1 MTPQPLFEH
10 PGATRSAR
18 RLLLISYHFPPDTT
32 IGARRWEKLSHFV
45 AERGWGLDV
54 VTCTEPGA
62 DLSRLELLPEDT
74 RVYALPPQYMHAAE
88 WIEHQAWRVYRT
100 ILPAP
105 GTAPAAG
112 NGNAAPEAARMEAAR
127 VDSTRPETTHSAA
140 ASRNATAGEA
150 ASRAHPD
157 TVSRHDIR
165 WWPPTPRKL
174 LRTYWV
180 WLDFARHARWAKDAV
195 RLGERILEPGV
206 HFAVVT
212 SGPPH
217 MTHETGRVLSL
228 RHGLPFVMD
237 MRDPW
242 SLNERVT
249 ERWASPSWL
258 RGTARHERQMVDQ
271 AALVVAN
278 TEPARDALARAYPDA
293 SDRII
298 TVMNGSDDDPLPPQR
313 RGGRF
318 TIGYA
323 GTVYDYGDPQSL
335 FRAAARVIR
344 DLGLTPDDFGMDFI
358 GSFDDGG
365 EQALRDAARSEGV
378 ESFVSVGPTRSH
390 DGAMQFLSQATMLVT
405 FPGWNSVA
413 VPGKVFE
420 CVRFDAWLLAL
431 SDVGSATDLLL
442 RGTDADVVPRDD
454 IDGIARVIAKRYQ
467 AHLRGEEATHIA
479 RDERFSRRRQAR
491 ILLDALARL
500 APPSEI
506 QPPRGKDAR
515 TQRTSYSR

>member
-1 MTPQPLFEH
+1 MTPRPLFEH
-10 PGATRSAR
+10 PGAARSAR

-54 VTCTEPGA
+54 ITCAESGA

-74 RVYALPPQYMHAAE
+74 RVHALPPQYMHTAE
-88 WIEHQAWRVYRT
+88 WLEHQVWRLYRT
-100 ILPAP
+100 IRPAP
-105 GTAPAAG
+105 TAAAGGNGKGGDAAPARTPVTPAHDP
-112 NGNAAPEAARMEAAR
+112 APRER
-127 VDSTRPETTHSAA
+127 
-140 ASRNATAGEA
+140 
-150 ASRAHPD
+150 PD

-165 WWPPTPRKL
+165 WWPPTPRKM
-174 LRTYWV
+174 LRSYWV
-180 WLDFARHARWAKDAV
+180 WLDFVRHGRWAEDAV
-195 RLGERILEPGV
+195 RLAEQILEPDV

-249 ERWASPSWL
+249 ERWASPLWL
-258 RGTARHERQMVDQ
+258 RGTARHEREMVSQ

-278 TEPARDALARAYPDA
+278 TAPARDALARAYPDA
-293 SDRII
+293 SERII

-318 TIGYA
+318 TIAYA

-335 FRAAARVIR
+335 FCAAARVIR
-344 DLGLTPDDFGMDFI
+344 DLDLTPESFGMDFI
-358 GSFDDGG
+358 GNFDDGG
-365 EQALRDAARSEGV
+365 EHALLETARAEGV
-378 ESFVSVGPTRSH
+378 EDFVSVGPATSH
-390 DGAMQFLSQATMLVT
+390 EGAMEFLAQATMLVT

-413 VPGKVFE
+413 IPGKVFE

-431 SDVGSATDLLL
+431 SDAGSATDLLL
-442 RGTDADVVPRDD
+442 SGTDADVVPRDD
-454 IDGIARVIAKRYQ
+454 IDGIARVIASRYL
-467 AHLRGEEATHIA
+467 AHQRGEEAVHIA
-479 RDERFSRRRQAR
+479 RDERFSRRLQAR

-506 QPPRGKDAR
+506 QPPRDKDAR
-515 TQRTSYSR
+515 TPRTSYSR

>member
-1 MTPQPLFEH
+1 MTPRPLFEH

-54 VTCTEPGA
+54 ITCAEPGA

-74 RVYALPPQYMHAAE
+74 RVYALPPQYMHATE
-88 WIEHQAWRVYRT
+88 WLEHQAWRVYRT
-100 ILPAP
+100 VRPAP
-105 GTAPAAG
+105 SAPAAG
-112 NGNAAPEAARMEAAR
+112 GEGKAAANTVAPAADSRGADSRGTAAPLPDIAPRE
-127 VDSTRPETTHSAA
+127 
-140 ASRNATAGEA
+140 
-150 ASRAHPD
+150 HPD

-165 WWPPTPRKL
+165 WWPPTPRKM
-174 LRTYWV
+174 LRSYWV
-180 WLDFARHARWAKDAV
+180 WLDLARHEKWARDAV
-195 RLGERILEPGV
+195 RLAEQILEPGV

-217 MTHETGRVLSL
+217 MTHETGRFLS
-228 RHGLPFVMD
+228 RRRGLPFVMD

-242 SLNERVT
+242 SLNERIP
-249 ERWASPSWL
+249 ERWASPLWL
-258 RGTARHERQMVDQ
+258 RRTARHEREMVRQ

-278 TEPARDALARAYPDA
+278 TAPARDALARAYPDA
-293 SDRII
+293 RDRISA
-298 TVMNGSDDDPLPPQR
+298 VMNGSDDDPLPPQR

-318 TIGYA
+318 TIAYA
-323 GTVYDYGDPQSL
+323 GTVYDYGDPRSL

-344 DLGLTPDDFGMDFI
+344 DLALTPDDFGMDFI
-358 GSFDDGG
+358 GNFDDGG
-365 EQALRDAARSEGV
+365 EQALFETARTEGV
-378 ESFVSVGPTRSH
+378 EDFISVGPTRSH
-390 DGAMQFLSQATMLVT
+390 EGAMHFLSQATMLVT

-413 VPGKVFE
+413 IPGKVFE

-431 SDVGSATDLLL
+431 SDAGSATDLLL

-454 IDGIARVIAKRYQ
+454 IEGIARVIEQRYR
-467 AHLRGEEATHIA
+467 AHRRGEEATHIA
-479 RDERFSRRRQAR
+479 RDERFSRRLQAR

-500 APPSEI
+500 APASEI
-506 QPPRGKDAR
+506 QPPRDTDAR
-515 TQRTSYSR
+515 TPRTSYSR

>member
-1 MTPQPLFEH
+1 MTPRPLFEH

-54 VTCTEPGA
+54 ITCAEPGA

-88 WIEHQAWRVYRT
+88 WLEHQAWRAYRT
-100 ILPAP
+100 IRPAP
-105 GTAPAAG
+105 RAPAAAG
-112 NGNAAPEAARMEAAR
+112 KGMAAADAVARGAGPRGDAARGTAAPLPDIAPRE
-127 VDSTRPETTHSAA
+127 
-140 ASRNATAGEA
+140 
-150 ASRAHPD
+150 HPD

-165 WWPPTPRKL
+165 WWPLTPRKM
-174 LRTYWV
+174 LRSYWV
-180 WLDFARHARWAKDAV
+180 WLDFVRHERWARDAV
-195 RLGERILEPGV
+195 RLAEQILEPGV

-217 MTHETGRVLSL
+217 MTHETGRILSE

-249 ERWASPSWL
+249 ERWASPLWL
-258 RGTARHERQMVDQ
+258 RGTARHEREMVRQ

-278 TEPARDALARAYPDA
+278 TAPARDALARAYPDA
-293 SDRII
+293 SERII

-318 TIGYA
+318 TIAYA
-323 GTVYDYGDPQSL
+323 GTVYDYGDPRSL

-344 DLGLTPDDFGMDFI
+344 DLALTPADFGMDFI
-358 GSFDDGG
+358 GNFDDGG
-365 EQALRDAARSEGV
+365 EQALFETARTEGV
-378 ESFVSVGPTRSH
+378 EEFISVGPTRSH
-390 DGAMQFLSQATMLVT
+390 EGAMHFLSQATMLVT

-413 VPGKVFE
+413 IPGKVFE

-431 SDVGSATDLLL
+431 SDAGSATDLLL

-454 IDGIARVIAKRYQ
+454 IEGIARVIERRYQ
-467 AHLRGEEATHIA
+467 AHRRGEEATHIA
-479 RDERFSRRRQAR
+479 RDERFSRRLQAR

-500 APPSEI
+500 APASEI
-506 QPPRGKDAR
+506 QPPRDRDAR
-515 TQRTSYSR
+515 TPRTSYSR

>member
-1 MTPQPLFEH
+1 MTPRPLFEH
-10 PGATRSAR
+10 PGAARSAR

-54 VTCTEPGA
+54 ITCAEPGA

-74 RVYALPPQYMHAAE
+74 RVYAVPPQSLRTAE
-88 WIEHQAWRVYRT
+88 WLEHQVWRAYRT
-100 ILPAP
+100 LRPAP
-105 GTAPAAG
+105 APIAGANGNGAAAAAAAAAPAAASHG
-112 NGNAAPEAARMEAAR
+112 RDAAPRE
-127 VDSTRPETTHSAA
+127 
-140 ASRNATAGEA
+140 
-150 ASRAHPD
+150 HPD
-157 TVSRHDIR
+157 TLSRHDIR
-165 WWPPTPRKL
+165 WWPPTPRKM
-174 LRTYWV
+174 LRSYWV
-180 WLDFARHARWAKDAV
+180 WHDLARDARWAEDAE
-195 RLGERILEPGV
+195 RLAEEILEPGA

-217 MTHETGRVLSL
+217 MTHDAGRLLS
-228 RHGLPFVMD
+228 RRRGLPFVMD

-242 SLNERVT
+242 SLNERIP
-249 ERWASPSWL
+249 ERWASPLWL
-258 RGTARHERQMVDQ
+258 RGTARHEREMVSQ

-278 TEPARDALARAYPDA
+278 TAPARDALARAYPDA
-293 SDRII
+293 NERII
-298 TVMNGSDDDPLPPQR
+298 AVMNGSDDDPLPPQR

-344 DLGLTPDDFGMDFI
+344 DLGLTPQTFGMDFI
-358 GSFDDGG
+358 GNFNDGG
-365 EQALRDAARSEGV
+365 EQALRETARAEGV
-378 ESFVSVGPTRSH
+378 EDFVSVGPSRPH
-390 DGAMQFLSQATMLVT
+390 DAAMEFLSQATMLVT

-413 VPGKVFE
+413 IPGKVFE

-431 SDVGSATDLLL
+431 SDEGSATDLLL

-454 IDGIARVIAKRYQ
+454 IEGIARVIASRYQ
-467 AHLRGEEATHIA
+467 AHQRGEVAVHIA
-479 RDERFSRRRQAR
+479 CDERFSRRLQAR

-500 APPSEI
+500 APPSEV
-506 QPPRGKDAR
+506 QRPRGKDAR
-515 TQRTSYSR
+515 TPRTSYSR

>member
-1 MTPQPLFEH
+1 MTPRPLFEH

-54 VTCTEPGA
+54 ITCAESDA
-62 DLSRLELLPEDT
+62 DLSRLQSLPEDT
-74 RVYALPPQYMHAAE
+74 RVWALPPQSIHAAE
-88 WIEHQAWRVYRT
+88 WLEHQAWRVYRA
-100 ILPAP
+100 IRPAP
-105 GTAPAAG
+105 TAPSAPG
-112 NGNAAPEAARMEAAR
+112 NGKSGDTASAGAGSASEREPAP
-127 VDSTRPETTHSAA
+127 SQQPE
-140 ASRNATAGEA
+140 
-150 ASRAHPD
+150 

-165 WWPPTPRKL
+165 WWPLTPRNV
-174 LRTYWV
+174 LRCYWV
-180 WLDFARHARWAKDAV
+180 WLDFARHGRWASDAV
-195 RLGERILEPGV
+195 ELADRILDADA

-217 MTHETGRVLSL
+217 MTHEAGRVLSK
-228 RHGLPFVMD
+228 RHGIPFVMD

-242 SLNERVT
+242 SLNERVM
-249 ERWASPSWL
+249 ERWASPLWL
-258 RGTARHERQMVDQ
+258 RGTARHEREMVSQ
-271 AALVVAN
+271 ASLVVAN
-278 TEPARDALARAYPDA
+278 TDPARDALARVYPDA
-293 SDRII
+293 SARII

-318 TIGYA
+318 TIAYA
-323 GTVYDYGDPQSL
+323 GTIYDYGDPRSL

-365 EQALRDAARSEGV
+365 EQSLRETARAEGV
-378 ESFVSVGPTRSH
+378 EDFVSVGPSRSH
-390 DGAMQFLSQATMLVT
+390 EGAMEFLSQATMLVT

-413 VPGKVFE
+413 IPGKVFE

-431 SDVGSATDLLL
+431 SDAGSATDLLL

-454 IDGIARVIAKRYQ
+454 TDGIARVVEKRYQ
-467 AHLRGEEATHIA
+467 AHLRGEEAVHIA
-479 RDERFSRRRQAR
+479 RDERFSRRLQAR

-500 APPSEI
+500 APPSEVRL
-506 QPPRGKDAR
+506 PPNKDAR
-515 TQRTSYSR
+515 TPRTSYSH

>member
-1 MTPQPLFEH
+1 MTPRPLFEH
-10 PGATRSAR
+10 PGAARSAR

-45 AERGWGLDV
+45 AERDWGLDV
-54 VTCTEPGA
+54 ITCAEPGA

-74 RVYALPPQYMHAAE
+74 RVYALPPQYMRTAE
-88 WIEHQAWRVYRT
+88 WLELQVWRAYRM

-105 GTAPAAG
+105 GATSTSESENGEGDDAPVAQASTAPARDG
-112 NGNAAPEAARMEAAR
+112 APR
-127 VDSTRPETTHSAA
+127 D
-140 ASRNATAGEA
+140 
-150 ASRAHPD
+150 HPD
-157 TVSRHDIR
+157 TLSRHDIR
-165 WWPPTPRKL
+165 WWPPTPRKM
-174 LRTYWV
+174 LRSYWV
-180 WLDFARHARWAKDAV
+180 WHDLARDARWAEDAV
-195 RLGERILEPGV
+195 RLAEQIFEPAV

-217 MTHETGRVLSL
+217 MTHETGRLLS
-228 RHGLPFVMD
+228 RRRGLPFVMD

-242 SLNERVT
+242 SLNERIP
-249 ERWASPSWL
+249 ERWASPIWL
-258 RGTARHERQMVDQ
+258 RRTARHEREMVSQ

-278 TEPARDALARAYPDA
+278 TAPARDALARAYPDA

-298 TVMNGSDDDPLPPQR
+298 AVMNGSDDDPLPPQR

-344 DLGLTPDDFGMDFI
+344 DLALTPESFGMDFI
-358 GSFDDGG
+358 GNFNDGAD
-365 EQALRDAARSEGV
+365 QALLDTARAEGV
-378 ESFVSVGPTRSH
+378 EDFISIGPNRSH
-390 DGAMQFLSQATMLVT
+390 EGAMEFLSQATMLVT

-413 VPGKVFE
+413 IPGKVFE

-431 SDVGSATDLLL
+431 SEAGSATDLLL
-442 RGTDADVVPRDD
+442 RGTDADVVPRND
-454 IDGIARVIAKRYQ
+454 IEGIARVIASRYQ
-467 AHLRGEEATHIA
+467 AHQRGEEATHIA
-479 RDERFSRRRQAR
+479 RDERFSRRLQAR

-500 APPSEI
+500 APASEI
-506 QPPRGKDAR
+506 QPPRDKDVR
-515 TQRTSYSR
+515 TPRTSYSR